1 MVDIIRPNFGTV
13 WAASG
18 EKLSPTEIKL
28 QGGWIQ
34 ELMPYQYQNFLQN
47 RVDNAITYLLQKGV
61 PEWDAAQE
69 YTANKSVVTY
79 SGQLYMAITTNT
91 NVLPSVVA
99 SWKRLTITFGT
110 NGAIPVSFGGTGATN
125 AVDARVNLGIG
136 TSATAD
142 FPVANGLIS
151 KLADN
156 TLVARTIIG
165 TAGYISVTNGDGVSG
180 NPTINVGANVAKTD
194 ADAAWTTTSSIRLPA
209 GSTAQR
215 GVGAP
220 GRIRFNLESGV
231 YEGYDNTGWNPI
243 GSTGTLDV
251 QNFSGDGVKTSFTMS
266 TTPRAEN
273 NTQVYFNGVYQQ
285 KNSYNLVG
293 SNLVFDESPA
303 LGIEIEVVTVSSVAI
318 GTTTAAQTSIVDS
331 GNYFSSGS
339 VEGAL
344 QEVGLKASF
353 VKDAILSYPDY
364 AAASAAATTLPDG
377 QIVEVMS
384 DESRDGS
391 TSRYIVETN
400 QLVFISSSSSSGEQS
415 FTQTGEG
422 AILQTVSEK
431 LQQTPTAKDFGV
443 VADRV
448 ANDTLP
454 ISNAVA
460 RIGGVKPVAE
470 VTAYTNDTYAPLTD
484 VIVEMGSA
492 VMNPQHDRTARV
504 FGEEYLQAFHLKFS
518 GENGINTSNV
528 VEGKTIV
535 YSGDSTVLG
544 VGANL
549 YRDPCTLLKYSAYG
563 AGYAGVTVLNRGQS
577 GKATVDWDSTFVAS
591 DIAAN
596 PDLLVLRWGVNDPYY
611 GYTIDQFRAALRSGL
626 TKVRAARTI
635 SQTSV
640 VLMTPCSTNDKA
652 TGRDEVWHE
661 RINGIIRQA
670 ARDFQCTFV
679 DTYAYLQDSH
689 NGAAYMDTQ
698 ANGSHVH
705 PLDVLYE
712 KINRILADVIFP
724 THYIYGRSNNFHN
737 LDSAVS
743 PNPLGSDDPA
753 VRQNGLTYERN
764 GGSSAINGQLITLRG
779 PNQTAIQITHALPGI
794 TSGKGLR
801 ARTWFNGTN
810 LAGWL
815 GASTG
820 VTFANGWADFGLGYS
835 GGRVQST
842 LDGRAG
848 LFGLIKPGTTAAG
861 TKLFSVPAWLAPISD
876 ELIKVH
882 GELGDLF
889 IRVEPNGDVIIPLP
903 AASVGA
909 YISLNGAS
917 WLLDGGSN

>member
-18 EKLSPTEIKL
+18 EKLSPTEIKI

-34 ELMPYQYQNFLQN
+34 EMMPYQYQNFLQN
-47 RVDNAITYLLQKGV
+47 RVDNAITYILQKGV
-61 PEWDAAQE
+61 PEWDASQE

-79 SGQLYMAITTNT
+79 SGQLYMALTTNT
-91 NVLPSVVA
+91 NVLPIVTA
-99 SWKRLTITFGT
+99 SWKKLSVTFGT
-110 NGAIPVSFGGTGATN
+110 NGAIPITLGGTGATN
-125 AVDARVNLGIG
+125 AADARTNLGLGSI
-136 TSATAD
+136 ATATAPASD
-142 FPVANGLIS
+142 GVVVRSAADTLIS
-151 KLADN
+151 RSI
-156 TLVARTIIG
+156 TG
-165 TAGYISVTNGDGVSG
+165 TANNIVVTNGDGVAG
-180 NPTINVGANVAKTD
+180 NISINAGSNVALLNTD
-194 ADAAWTTTSSIRLPA
+194 SSWTSTGSIRLPS
-209 GSTAQR
+209 GSTSQQ
-215 GVGAP
+215 GASTP
-220 GRIRFNLESGV
+220 GRVRFNLE
-231 YEGYDNTGWNPI
+231 TGEFHGAYSDGWKVLAKPTSAEQTPI
-243 GSTGTLDV
+243 TDV
-251 QNFSGDGVKTSFTMS
+251 GNFYMS
-266 TTPRAEN
+266 
-273 NTQVYFNGVYQQ
+273 
-285 KNSYNLVG
+285 
-293 SNLVFDESPA
+293 SN
-303 LGIEIEVVTVSSVAI
+303 
-318 GTTTAAQTSIVDS
+318 
-331 GNYFSSGS
+331 

-364 AAASAAATTLPDG
+364 AAASAAAATLPDG

-384 DESRDGS
+384 DESRGGS

-400 QLVFISSSSSSGEQS
+400 QLVFISSSSGEQS
-415 FTQTGEG
+415 FTQTGVG

-460 RIGGVKPVAE
+460 RIGGVKSVAE
-470 VTAYTNDTYAPLTD
+470 VTSYANDNYALLDD
-484 VIVEMGSA
+484 VIVEKGSG
-492 VMNPQHDRTARV
+492 VVNPQHDRTARV
-504 FGEEYLQAFHLKFS
+504 FGEEYLQAFHIKFS

-528 VEGKTIV
+528 VTGKKIV

-544 VGANL
+544 VGANAN
-549 YRDPCTLLKYSAYG
+549 RDPCTLLKFSAYG
-563 AGYAGVTVLNRGQS
+563 AGYAGVTVLNCGQS

-635 SQTSV
+635 SQTAI

-689 NGAAYMDTQ
+689 NAATYMDTQ
-698 ANGSHVH
+698 GNGSHVH

-724 THYIYGRSNNFHN
+724 PHYVYGRSNNFYN
-737 LDSAVS
+737 LDSATS
-743 PNPLGSDDPA
+743 PNPLGSTNPA
-753 VRQNGLTYERN
+753 VRLTGLTYER
-764 GGSSAINGQLITLRG
+764 SAGDSGLNGQLITLRG
-779 PNQTAIQITHALPGI
+779 PNQTAIQIAHALPGSTI
-794 TSGKGLR
+794 GKGLR
-801 ARTWFNGTN
+801 ARTWFNGTS

-815 GASTG
+815 GANTG
-820 VTFANGWADFGLGYS
+820 VTFANGWSNFGGTYAV
-835 GGRVQST
+835 GRVQST

-848 LFGLIKPGTTAAG
+848 LFGLIKTGTTTAG
-861 TKLFSVPAWLAPISD
+861 TKLFSVPAWIAPVSD

-882 GELGDLF
+882 GELGDVF
-889 IRVEPNGDVIIPLP
+889 IKVAPNGDVTLP
-903 AASVGA
+903 VSASVGA

-917 WLLDGGSN
+917 WLLD